1 MTDRQQKILESV
13 ISEYVK
19 NGEPVAS
26 SFLLGKNK
34 FDLSP
39 ATMRIEF
46 NALEKQGYLYQPHI
60 SSGCVPTD
68 KAYRLFVNKILSQNR
83 IEKKVPLEKKLERQM
98 EDNNSDEDFVRFV
111 QKSMRVLADMSSSLA
126 ISYFED
132 KDMVLKEGF
141 EEIVKMHEFE
151 QTSIL
156 RNFMQTINNFEGEM
170 DDFCKEADCLETDQD
185 ILVYI
190 GKEITFNNASDF
202 SILVSR
208 WESNKDRK
216 KGAIALIGPKRM
228 EYDKNIS
235 LMKSAKKLIESRK
248 K

>member
-1 MTDRQQKILESV
+1 MTERQEKILNAV

-34 FDLSP
+34 FDISP

-46 NALEKQGYLYQPHI
+46 NALEKQGYLHQPHV

-68 KAYRLFVNKILSQNR
+68 KAYRLFVNNILTQR
-83 IEKKVPLEKKLERQM
+83 KDEIKPTLQKKLQSQVENY
-98 EDNNSDEDFVRFV
+98 DDDFVSFM
-111 QKSMRVLADMSSSLA
+111 QKSMRALADMSSSLA

-132 KDMVLKEGF
+132 KDLVLKEGF
-141 EEIVKMHEFE
+141 DEIVKMHEFE
-151 QTSIL
+151 QAQIL
-156 RNFMQTINNFEGEM
+156 RNFMQTIHNFEGGM
-170 DDFCKEADCLETDQD
+170 DDFCKEADCLDADQD

-190 GKEITFNNASDF
+190 GKEINYNNASDF

-208 WESNKDRK
+208 WESNKDKK

-228 EYDKNIS
+228 EYGKNIS
-235 LMKSAKKLIESRK
+235 LIKSAKKIIESRK